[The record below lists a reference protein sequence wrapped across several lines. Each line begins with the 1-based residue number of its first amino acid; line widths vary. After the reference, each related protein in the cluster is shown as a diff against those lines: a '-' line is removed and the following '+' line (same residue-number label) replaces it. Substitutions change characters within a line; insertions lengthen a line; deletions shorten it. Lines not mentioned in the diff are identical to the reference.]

1 MAGRSKDEQ
10 GPEVRDKRT
19 SVRWTK
25 SEYDSLEKAQQE
37 RGIKYLVD
45 VPRVMTLQQIRLEE
59 VIGDKAELLEKA
71 REALGVKTT
80 EEAIWTLARRQL
92 ETYSSLLEKDVAE

>member
-1 MAGRSKDEQ
+1 MAGRAKSEQ
-10 GPEVRDKRT
+10 GTEVRDKRT

-25 SEYDSLEKAQQE
+25 SEYDNLEKARQD

-59 VIGDKAELLEKA
+59 SVGDKAELLEKA
-71 REALGVKTT
+71 RKALGLNTT
-80 EEAIWTLARRQL
+80 EEAIWKLAEAQL
-92 ETYSSLLEKDVAE
+92 ERMSSALEKDVAE